1 MGVMKKKLEKII
13 FPWLLRALFF
23 QAENRYYFTN
33 LVDRLS
39 AQTIFGPERK
49 EGVFEFILT
58 VISAAWRDHLAP
70 FYLRVLRLY
79 SVFLQEV
86 V

>member
-23 QAENRYYFTN
+23 QSENRYYFTN
-33 LVDRLS
+33 LVDRMS
-39 AQTIFGPERK
+39 AQTIFGPARK
-49 EGVFEFILT
+49 ENVFEFILT
-58 VISAAWRDHLAP
+58 VISAARRDQLAS

-79 SVFLQEV
+79 SVFLQV
-86 V
+86 AV